1 MLEFLKRLVG
11 SSSDERSGTSNVV
24 ARYFKLSADIE
35 AAKADKNYGTA
46 VSAAR
51 ETYRLFPEFVQEWK
65 REYGKFD
72 IGMSHAVHT
81 VATLMAVMGERVGLG
96 ELRDV
101 LSAIP
106 DLHAW
111 LPSVDEA
118 DRDAGLVDGILGVV
132 EQSPGVRQLD
142 LKKQLGVRDARR
154 LSTLAEWLEKAGRL
168 RRVRTGS
175 TYQLFPSTG
184 PDGGGL
190 STGGEDSALRQVA
203 PPIPPRPR
211 QRRNAERP
219 HVIDL
224 SSLAYVRLPMAPPAW
239 EERRRQEAE
248 GKPGRSD
255 TDSSPPLFSVD
266 VPGWQVREQN
276 RLPTAERPDPA
287 FKEAFPTSGWT
298 HWLDPKGRRE
308 GHPDSSAVLRVT
320 DRTGRVVAERGLAR
334 DVYRADVN
342 TDGSAIIFLSRDG
355 VLHAYDHQVESILSE
370 SLVDTPEYLACAERL
385 GIPGRELK
393 NHVRCVA
400 ISADAGRYLYTVV
413 DEAWC
418 MSLAGEVL
426 WGLRMPTQEGWTR
439 VASPRSPRAGTSNDV
454 DEALR
459 LMNLSYPVTPD
470 SVTQQYRRLAMQWH
484 PDRNPGDGEAV
495 PRMQRLNAAMELLT
509 GVDLSSVSGDQVETA
524 TYQRILSTH
533 LVDVPGGG
541 RLQISIGLGMSEK
554 SAADWIYAAN
564 FGWRDNRVFVAS
576 YSGKVVEVSSS
587 GTPVRVYDIGAVPR
601 HIADTG
607 AFLYLLTDTRLYVLA
622 GERLEGVIDVFDRGD
637 LLLADRGFGLLG
649 TRLFTWFSPEGR
661 RIGGASTKDPI
672 RRVFST
678 DSGLVIET
686 RQHRGTIAGAPP
698 WWEPRT
704 SSDEG

>member
-1 MLEFLKRLVG
+1 MVLGG
-11 SSSDERSGTSNVV
+11 SDVMG
-24 ARYFKLSADIE
+24 RYFQLSLEIE
-35 AAKADKNYGTA
+35 TAKADKNYQVA
-46 VSAAR
+46 ISAAR
-51 ETYRLFPEFVQEWK
+51 ETYRLLPEFVESCK

-81 VATLMAVMGERVGLG
+81 ASTLMAVTGDRDGLRALREVLSAVP
-96 ELRDV
+96 ELRD
-101 LSAIP
+101 
-106 DLHAW
+106 W
-111 LPSVDEA
+111 LVAADEG
-118 DRDAGLVDGILGVV
+118 DRDADVVEGILRAVCAK
-132 EQSPGVRQLD
+132 PGIRQVD
-142 LKKQLGVRDARR
+142 LKSYLGAPDARR
-154 LSTLAEWLEKAGRL
+154 LSTLATWLEKAERL

-175 TYQLFPSTG
+175 TYQLFPPTRS
-184 PDGGGL
+184 GGGG
-190 STGGEDSALRQVA
+190 SSAGAQGLGLQQAA
-203 PPIPPRPR
+203 PPTTPTPR

-219 HVIDL
+219 RFIDL

-248 GKPGRSD
+248 GTAARPD
-255 TDSSPPLFSVD
+255 AHASPPLFSVD
-266 VPGWQVREQN
+266 VPGWQITEQN

-287 FKEAFPTSGWT
+287 FKEMFPTSGWT

-308 GHPDSSAVLRVT
+308 GHPDSPAVLRVT
-320 DRTGRVVAERGLAR
+320 DGTGRLAAERGLAR

-355 VLHAYDHQVESILSE
+355 VLHAYDHQVESLLEE
-370 SLVDTPEYLACAERL
+370 SLVETPEYVACAERL
-385 GIPGRELK
+385 GIPRRELK
-393 NHVRCVA
+393 NHVRGVA

-418 MSLAGEVL
+418 VSRTGEVL

-439 VASPRSPRAGTSNDV
+439 VALPRSPRAGTSSDV

-509 GVDLSSVSGDQVETA
+509 GVDLSSFSGGQLETA
-524 TYQRILSTH
+524 TYQKILGTH
-533 LVDVPGGG
+533 VVDVPGGG
-541 RLQISIGLGMSEK
+541 RIQISIGLGMSEK

-564 FGWRDNRVFVAS
+564 FGWRDNRAFLAS

-601 HIADTG
+601 HIGDTG
-607 AFLYLLTDTRLYVLA
+607 AFLYLLTDTRLYILA
-622 GERLEGVIDVFDRGD
+622 GERLEGLIDVFDRGD
-637 LLLADRGFGLLG
+637 LLLAERGFGLLAEKA
-649 TRLFTWFSPEGR
+649 FTWFSQDGR
-661 RIGGASTKDPI
+661 RVGAVGTRDPI
-672 RRVFST
+672 RRVLST
-678 DSGLVIET
+678 DGGLTIET
-686 RQHRGTIAGAPP
+686 RQHRAMIAGPP
-698 WWEPRT
+698 AWWDT
-704 SSDEG
+704 TNASHGQ

>member
-1 MLEFLKRLVG
+1 MTERAWG
-11 SSSDERSGTSNVV
+11 DTSDVV
-24 ARYFKLSADIE
+24 AQYFRLSERIE
-35 AAKADKNYGTA
+35 TCKADGDYQGA
-46 VSAAR
+46 IAAAR
-51 ETYRLFPEFVQEWK
+51 ETYPLLPRFVQACKE
-65 REYGKFD
+65 EYGRFD
-72 IGMSHAVHT
+72 IVTSYAVHT
-81 VATLMAVMGERVGLG
+81 ASTLMAVTGARIGIM
-96 ELRDV
+96 ELREA
-101 LSAIP
+101 LKSAPELQDWIP
-106 DLHAW
+106 
-111 LPSVDEA
+111 VA
-118 DRDAGLVDGILGVV
+118 DQAARDADLVEGILRAVAAG
-132 EQSPGVRQLD
+132 PGLRQTD
-142 LKKQLGVRDARR
+142 LKKHIGIPDARR

-175 TYQLFPSTG
+175 TYLLSLPTEPRLGETPTTG
-184 PDGGGL
+184 QGH
-190 STGGEDSALRQVA
+190 AVQQA
-203 PPIPPRPR
+203 HPPTTPR
-211 QRRNAERP
+211 QRRKAESPRI
-219 HVIDL
+219 IDL
-224 SSLAYVRLPMAPPAW
+224 QSLAYVRLPMAPPMW

-248 GKPGRSD
+248 GTPSASAGGG
-255 TDSSPPLFSVD
+255 PAPLFSVD
-266 VPGWQVREQN
+266 GPTWRISEQEK
-276 RLPTAERPDPA
+276 LQPTERPDPA
-287 FKEAFPTSGWT
+287 FKEMFPTSRWT
-298 HWLDPKGRRE
+298 YWLDPKGRRE
-308 GHPDSSAVLRVT
+308 GYPDAPAVLRVT
-320 DRTGRVVAERGLAR
+320 DGTGRVSVERGLVR

-355 VLHAYDHQVESILSE
+355 VLHAYDHQVEPILTE
-370 SLVDTPEYLACAERL
+370 SLVYTPEYLACADRL

-418 MSLAGEVL
+418 VSLKGEVL

-439 VASPRSPRAGTSNDV
+439 VASPRSPRAGTSSDV

-541 RLQISIGLGMSEK
+541 RLQLSIGLGMSAK

-564 FGWRDNRVFVAS
+564 FGWRDNRVFLAS

-622 GERLEGVIDVFDRGD
+622 GERLEGVIDVFDRGE

-649 TRLFTWFSPEGR
+649 TKLFTWFSPEGR

-672 RRVFST
+672 RRVFSA
-678 DSGLVIET
+678 DSGVVIET
-686 RQHRGTIAGAPP
+686 RQHRGTIVGAPP
-698 WWEPRT
+698 WWEPRS
-704 SSDEG
+704 SSDER